1 LFAQVTAMTEPSWR
15 IILELQQEYFIK
27 RLDSFLT
34 DKFYLS
40 YNPTE
45 LSGLNSNL
53 ETEVNF
59 KHLTEF
65 GYSELVKID
74 LDFGEYMNLKHF
86 CEEMVDKYY
95 GTIWVN
101 GIRYRNKEA
110 YASHMFGKLGEEA
123 VKRCLGDLITDVDY
137 KIYAHGDGGI
147 DFRLVSKNDIGIQVK
162 TIPVYRFSEGYEI
175 TVDDYVIKSVRFRDL
190 VWNIPTETINKNKVL
205 ICVLMLNCVQGDLL
219 KSKIYD
225 GETYDFVIAGF
236 KPTKDINKE
245 NNLLINDFYNLKIK
259 DLLYGG
265 GIPGYLKS
273 LT

>member
-1 LFAQVTAMTEPSWR
+1 MTEPSWR

-27 RLDSFLT
+27 RLDSFLS

-45 LSGLNSNL
+45 LSCLNSNL

-65 GYSELVKID
+65 GYTELVKID
-74 LDFGEYMNLKHF
+74 LDLGEFMNLDHF
-86 CEEMVDKYY
+86 CEEMVDKYSVTR
-95 GTIWVN
+95 TIWVN

-137 KIYAHGDGGI
+137 KIYPNGDGGI

-162 TIPVYRFSEGYEI
+162 TIPVYRFPESSEI
-175 TVDDYVIKSVRFRDL
+175 TFDDYISKSVKVRDL
-190 VWNIPTETINKNKVL
+190 VWKIPIETLNKNKVL
-205 ICVLMLNCVQGDLL
+205 ICVLMLNCVQGDRLE
-219 KSKIYD
+219 SKIYD
-225 GETYDFVIAGF
+225 GKTYDLVIAGF

-245 NNLLINDFYNLKIK
+245 NNLTLINNYYNIKIK